1 MQHQLANWLVG
12 LSLGQKRF
20 IQLCTDTVLIAL
32 SLVVAMLLYH
42 ESLRFLVEVTF
53 WWMLVVVIPVSLVCF
68 VKLGFYRAVVRYI
81 TSRAYK
87 TIIAGVLFSTLLLG
101 LVSGISETRVSPSVL
116 VIYALLAL
124 VSIGGLRIF
133 MRRMLVG
140 AQQRPK
146 TRVIIYGAGTAGRQL
161 QLSLQTGPDYMPVAF
176 VDDDNRLQG
185 RTISGCPVHA
195 PQNLPR
201 LIDNY
206 GAKSLLLAMP
216 SISRTARAKVLRRL
230 DQLPIHVQTIP
241 GMTDIVSGRTKIS
254 DITEVSV
261 DDLLGRDPVPPRRGL
276 MNRNVRGKVVMVTG
290 AGGTIGSELCR
301 QILEYGP
308 KRIVLFELSEFNLYS
323 IDRELQA
330 LTRARYPSVEIT
342 PVIGSVQNPG
352 RVAAI
357 LRSQGVESIY
367 HAAAYKHVPLVE
379 SNVVEGIHNNIFG
392 TEVLAEAAVEAGVRA
407 FILVSTD
414 KAVRPANIMGASKRL
429 AELVCQD
436 IAARQHNTRFSI
448 VRFGNVLDSSGS
460 VIPLFRQQIAAGGPI
475 TVTHPKITRYFMTI
489 SEASQLVI
497 QAGAMAKGGD
507 VFVLDMGAPVQI
519 VDLAI
524 RMAKLSGLSPVV
536 VPPGEK
542 PSPSVDQSDIEIC
555 FTGLRPGEKLYE
567 ELLIGDEPTQ
577 TEHPRIMTETDISQP
592 PDNLAGLL
600 AQLKQLCKNHDVVA
614 IRTLLAENLPMEVKP
629 MQVSEDKNNAA
640 KSTPSRRVQ
649 VGALSIKQESA

>member
-1 MQHQLANWLVG
+1 MPHQLANWLVG
-12 LSLGQKRF
+12 LSLGQKRL
-20 IQLCTDTVLIAL
+20 IQLCTDAVLIAL
-32 SLVVAMLLYH
+32 SLIVAMLLYH
-42 ESLRFLVEVTF
+42 ERLGFLVEWPF
-53 WWMLVVVIPVSLVCF
+53 WWMLGIVIPVSLASF
-68 VKLGFYRAVVRYI
+68 IKLGFYRAVVRYI

-87 TIIAGVLFSTLLLG
+87 TIISGVVFSTLVLG
-101 LVSGISETRVSPSVL
+101 LVSGISETRISPSVL

-124 VSIGGLRIF
+124 VSTGGLRIF

-140 AQQRPK
+140 VQQRPK
-146 TRVIIYGAGTAGRQL
+146 TRVIIYGAGAAGRQL
-161 QLSLQTGPDYMPVAF
+161 QLSLQTGPDYLPVAF
-176 VDDDNRLQG
+176 VDDDKSLQG
-185 RTISGCPVHA
+185 RTISSCPVHA

-230 DQLPIHVQTIP
+230 DKLPIHVQTIP

-308 KRIVLFELSEFNLYS
+308 KRIVLFELSEFNLYA

-330 LTRARYPSVEIT
+330 LTRARYPSVEII

-352 RVAAI
+352 RVSAI
-357 LRSQGVESIY
+357 LRNHGVESIY

-392 TEVLAEAAVEAGVRA
+392 TEVLADAAVEAGVRA

-429 AELVCQD
+429 AELVCQA
-436 IAARQHNTRFSI
+436 IAARQDTTLFSI

-475 TVTHPKITRYFMTI
+475 TVTHPEITRYFMTI

-507 VFVLDMGAPVQI
+507 VFVLDMGAPVRI

-524 RMAKLSGLSPVV
+524 RMAQLSGLSPVV
-536 VPPGEK
+536 IPPGTK
-542 PSPSVDQSDIEIC
+542 PSPNLDQSDIEIC

-592 PDNLAGLL
+592 PENLAGLL
-600 AQLKQLCKNHDVVA
+600 ERLKRLCKSHDVPA
-614 IRTLLAENLPMEVKP
+614 IRSLLADNLPMDIRPREVT
-629 MQVSEDKNNAA
+629 EDTYTVA
-640 KSTPSRRVQ
+640 KSIAAQRGHA
-649 VGALSIKQESA
+649 GALPIKQGSA